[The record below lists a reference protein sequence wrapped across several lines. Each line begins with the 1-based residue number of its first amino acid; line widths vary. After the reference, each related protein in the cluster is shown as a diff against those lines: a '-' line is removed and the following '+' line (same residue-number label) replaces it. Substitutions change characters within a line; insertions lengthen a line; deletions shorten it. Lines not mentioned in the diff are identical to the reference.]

1 MNKPRKQINRFI
13 FVLFPTILCLAA
25 VPSAHSSEPVY
36 NGKAF
41 SEWLVEQ
48 DVGMQQDAILQ
59 IGTNGIPTLL
69 DIVGVKERTRK

>member
-1 MNKPRKQINRFI
+1 MKANRLSGLL
-13 FVLFPTILCLAA
+13 LFLILIATAFQL
-25 VPSAHSSEPVY
+25 SARASEPSY
-36 NGKAF
+36 NGKPL

-59 IGTNGIPTLL
+59 IGTDGIPTLL